1 MTLRDGS
8 HISLWQDT
16 ATDGNKQALTGN
28 QKADVI
34 IVGGGITGITTAL
47 TLQQA
52 GKQCIILEA
61 HTVGYGTTGG
71 TTAHLN
77 TLLDTPYTTIIK
89 NFNRDKADLVARAA
103 EDAIHSIRENT
114 EQYNIDC
121 GFENCKAFLFAQ
133 NEKQNE
139 ELQSILEACRE
150 VKLPASEEA
159 TIPVPVNFTRSLAV
173 AGQGKFHPLRYIQGL
188 LAAFI
193 RQGGVVVEN
202 CRVIKAEEEH
212 DIINVE
218 TTANITYRCDQI
230 IYATHVPPGINLI
243 HLRYT
248 ALRSY
253 AIAVT
258 LASGGYPEDLA
269 YDMYDPYHYYRT
281 QEIDGQQ
288 YLIVGGEDHKTGD
301 DTNTESCLMQLE
313 SHVRKHFNVGEVT
326 HRWSSQYYDSVDGLP
341 YIGVMPGKSDRFLV
355 ATGFGGNGMTY
366 GTVSAKVLKSIILR
380 EEDPLIDLFSPSR
393 IKPVAGF
400 KSFAEHNFD
409 VLKEV
414 VSKLFASEEMNGLA
428 DLAMDEG
435 KVIQLDKQKVG
446 IYKDQQGA
454 VHAVNA
460 TCTHMGCTISWNQT
474 EKSWDCPCHGAR
486 FSIDGTV
493 LNGPADRDLEY
504 LNVEL
509 LDIKKS

>member
-1 MTLRDGS
+1 MTSRDGS
-8 HISLWQDT
+8 HISLWQNT
-16 ATDGNKQALTGN
+16 VADGNRQSSSAS

-34 IVGGGITGITTAL
+34 IAGGGITGITTAL
-47 TLQQA
+47 TLQKA

-61 HTVGYGTTGG
+61 QAIGYGTTGG

-89 NFNRDKADLVARAA
+89 NFNRDKANLVARAS
-103 EDAIHSIRENT
+103 EEAINSIRENT

-121 GFENCKAFLFAQ
+121 SFENCQAFLFAQ
-133 NEKQNE
+133 DEKQNE
-139 ELQSILEACRE
+139 ELQSIMEACRE
-150 VKLPASEEA
+150 VKLPVSEEA
-159 TIPVPVNFTRSLAV
+159 TIPVPIHFTRSLAV

-188 LAAFI
+188 LDEYI
-193 RQGGVVVEN
+193 RLGGVLVEN
-202 CRVIKAEEEH
+202 CRVIKADEEN

-218 TTANITYRCDQI
+218 TTTQTFQCDQI
-230 IYATHVPPGINLI
+230 IYATHVPPGINLV

-248 ALRSY
+248 AQRSY

-258 LASGGYPEDLA
+258 LASRDYPEDLA

-281 QEIDGQQ
+281 QEIDGQN

-301 DTNTESCLMQLE
+301 DTNTDACFMQLE
-313 SHVRKHFNVGEVT
+313 SHVRKYFDVAEVT

-366 GTVSAKVLKSIILR
+366 GTVSANILKSIIFK
-380 EEDPLIDLFSPSR
+380 EENPLINLFAPSR

-400 KSFAEHNFD
+400 KSFAAHNFD

-414 VSKLFASEEMNGLA
+414 VSKLFASEEINGFA
-428 DLAMDEG
+428 DVALDEG

-460 TCTHMGCTISWNQT
+460 TCTHMGCTVCWNQT

-486 FSIDGTV
+486 FSVDGTV

-509 LDIKKS
+509 LEPKKS